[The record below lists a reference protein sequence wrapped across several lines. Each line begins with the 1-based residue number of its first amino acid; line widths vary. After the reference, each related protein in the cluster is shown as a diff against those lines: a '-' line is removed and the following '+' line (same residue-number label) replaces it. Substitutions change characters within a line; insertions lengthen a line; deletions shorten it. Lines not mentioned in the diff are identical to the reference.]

1 MRGANTLNKLLIGI
15 VGLVVLVVAAIL
27 VVPGFI
33 NWNEYKTEIADQA
46 KAFTGRDLVIGGD
59 IRIAILPSPRLV
71 VSDVALANLPGA
83 AAPKMV
89 KLTSLEV
96 AVAFGP
102 LLGGDIQI
110 DSIKLVRPVIELEQL
125 ADGRQN
131 WIIAPTGKKPEKP
144 TQDSRGATTQSGAGF
159 APSVRLD
166 NFVIEDGTVVY
177 RDSKSGTI
185 ERVDNINSKIAAASL
200 AGPFESSGQLILRS
214 IPLKYEVTVGKVIHE
229 RTVPFGLSFEAAP
242 GGIKGQVNGTLLSL
256 EAEPRF
262 KGKIKVDAKNLA
274 SVLVTQGVRGPL
286 PGFLGEPFK
295 VEGDIQGSAAGAEIK
310 NLTLRLGDVQAG
322 ASVAVDLRKG
332 NSIVGKL
339 ALKHIDLDRWLK
351 MPPVTPKL
359 EPVLGQAAGKNGK
372 AVAVNPQAT
381 TQPKL
386 VAAAGF
392 TIPADIGG
400 AFGLTVDA
408 VTFKGGIIREL
419 KADAELSGG
428 AITVSQVSAQF
439 PGSSD
444 IFVSGF
450 LTAAKGEPRF
460 EGQVESTVS
469 DMRSVLRWLGTPLPA
484 GLASD
489 RLRKLT
495 FKSGLVVTRAQAQVA
510 AIDMAFDNSRLT
522 GGLTLAFRDRPAF
535 GADLTVNK
543 VNLDGYM
550 KKSAAPAKS
559 RAKPAA
565 GATAKAASG
574 SALAEGFAAWGVL
587 NTFDANMKL
596 QVKELTF
603 NRTRIRSVFFDSTLY
618 NGTLQ
623 IRRASVANLAGVSAS
638 LNGNI
643 GGLGGLPSFDKVSI
657 SAKSKDLSRLFRMIG
672 TPPPVAPAA
681 LKTVSIVGN
690 LDGSILNPSVDL
702 ALGAAGA
709 KVDAKGKISL
719 LAISPTAD
727 LKVRVRHGNLGR
739 LMAVLSPGYRPSGK
753 LGGLDLSAAA
763 KGGADSL
770 ALTGLSG
777 KIGTTTLAGSV
788 RINLA
793 AAKPAV
799 TADIK
804 LGDLK
809 VSNFLPAQRAAYL
822 RGVPGVP
829 HGRSGII
836 PASWP
841 APAPIRSPF
850 TAILAAIDG
859 RWSRA
864 PIDLSALGL
873 VNAGIKAKAKSVS
886 YEAYKVDNLDLV
898 VNAKDGVLKT
908 ERLTGSLFGG
918 ALKVDAEV
926 KSGLAPVIRTNLSV
940 KGLDVG
946 RAARAVT
953 GKEAASGGLDFVAN
967 LSTGGK
973 SVAALVSTLAGAG
986 SIALTRV
993 NVKGDTKGMML
1004 GSLFGVVDGLNKL
1017 GGALGG
1023 RKGSSLADL
1032 TGTFKIDKGIIRSDD
1047 LKLSSNIGNG
1057 SIKGAV
1063 DLPSWQIDAAG
1074 EISMAKNLLT
1084 GLLAQR
1090 LRLPDRVPL
1099 KVKGRLDAPT
1109 VNFDT
1114 GRGGGGKAGI
1124 PGLDKLISPNKPAG
1138 KILNQILPGLLG
1150 GPSSSPAPSNQQ
1162 DSQQEQPPQQQ
1173 PKPKPQDLIRNILR
1187 GLR

>member
-1 MRGANTLNKLLIGI
+1 MNKFLIGI
-15 VGLVVLVVAAIL
+15 VGFFVLALAALV

-96 AVAFGP
+96 AIAFGP

-131 WIIAPTGKKPEKP
+131 WIVAPTGKVPEKP
-144 TQDSRGATTQSGAGF
+144 AADSPSASTPGGADFS
-159 APSVRLD
+159 PSVRLD
-166 NFVIEDGTVVY
+166 NFVIEAGTVVY
-177 RDSKSGTI
+177 RDSKSGAI
-185 ERVDNINSKIAAASL
+185 ERVDNINAKFAAASL
-200 AGPFESSGQLILRS
+200 SGPFESSGQLVLRG
-214 IPLKYEVTVGKVIHE
+214 IPLKYEVAVGKVIHE
-229 RTVPFGLSFEAAP
+229 RTIPFGLSFEAAP
-242 GGIKGQVNGTLLSL
+242 GGLKGQVNGTLLSL

-262 KGKIKVDAKNLA
+262 KGKIKVDGKSLA
-274 SVLVTQGVRGPL
+274 SVLVTQGVSGPL
-286 PGFLGEPFK
+286 PGFVGEAFK
-295 VEGDIQGSAAGAEIK
+295 VEGDIQASAAGAEIK
-310 NLTLRLGDVQAG
+310 NMTLRLGDVQAG
-322 ASVAVDLRKG
+322 ASVALDLRKG
-332 NSIVGKL
+332 SSIVGKL
-339 ALKHIDLDRWLK
+339 ALKHIDLDRWLQ
-351 MPPVTPKL
+351 MPPVTPKF
-359 EPVLGQAAGKNGK
+359 EPVVDQGTGKDNST
-372 AVAVNPQAT
+372 VALSPPAT
-381 TQPKL
+381 TPPKP
-386 VAAAGF
+386 VAAPGF
-392 TIPADIGG
+392 AIPANVSG

-428 AITVSQVSAQF
+428 AITVNQLSAQF

-444 IFVSGF
+444 MFVSGF
-450 LTAAKGEPRF
+450 VTAAKGEPRF

-495 FKSGLVVTRAQAQVA
+495 FKSGLVVTRAQAQAA
-510 AIDMAFDNSRLT
+510 AIDLAFDNSRLT

-550 KKSAAPAKS
+550 KKTAAPARSRATPASGAPAKS
-559 RAKPAA
+559 A
-565 GATAKAASG
+565 GG
-574 SALAEGFAAWGVL
+574 SSLAEGLAAWGIL

-596 QVKELTF
+596 QVKQLTF
-603 NRTRIRSVFFDSTLY
+603 NRTSIRSVIFDGTLY
-618 NGTLQ
+618 NGSLQ
-623 IRRASVANLAGVSAS
+623 IRRASVANFGGVSAS

-657 SAKSKDLSRLFRMIG
+657 SAKSADLSRLFRMIG
-672 TPPPVAPAA
+672 TTPPVAPAA
-681 LKTVSIVGN
+681 LRKVSIVGN
-690 LDGSILNPSVDL
+690 LDGSVLNPSVDL
-702 ALGAAGA
+702 AIGAAGA
-709 KVDAKGKISL
+709 KVDAKGKVSL
-719 LAISPTAD
+719 LAITPTAD

-739 LMAVLSPGYRPSGK
+739 LIAVLSPGYRPSGK

-777 KIGTTTLAGSV
+777 KVGTTTLAGTV
-788 RINLA
+788 RVNLA
-793 AAKPAV
+793 AAKPSV
-799 TADIK
+799 TADIN

-809 VSNFLPAQRAAYL
+809 VGNFLPAQRAAFM
-822 RGVPGVP
+822 PGAP
-829 HGRSGII
+829 AAPYGRPGII

-841 APAPIRSPF
+841 APAPVRSPF
-850 TAILAAIDG
+850 AAILAAIDA

-864 PIDLSALGL
+864 PIDLSALGA
-873 VNAGIKAKAKSVS
+873 VNAGVKAKAKSVS
-886 YEAYKVDNLDLV
+886 YEAYKVDNLDLA
-898 VNAKDGVLKT
+898 VNVKEGVLKT
-908 ERLTGSLFGG
+908 ERLTGLLFGG

-953 GKEAASGGLDFVAN
+953 GKNSASGGLDLVAN

-973 SVAALVSTLAGAG
+973 SVAALVSTLGGAG

-1004 GSLFGVVDGLNKL
+1004 GSLLGVVDGLNKL

-1023 RKGSSLADL
+1023 RKGSGLADL

-1047 LKLSSNIGNG
+1047 LKLASNVGNG
-1057 SIKGAV
+1057 EIKGAV

-1114 GRGGGGKAGI
+1114 GRGGGGKAGV
-1124 PGLDKLISPNKPAG
+1124 PGLDKLINPNKPAG

-1150 GPSSSPAPSNQQ
+1150 GPSRPPAPS
-1162 DSQQEQPPQQQ
+1162 SQQNSQQQQPQEQ